1 MLKNK
6 LSFLAVLVPVFL
18 FLSCANI
25 PFFRGKN
32 SESVQ
37 SQGGFAQYDSSE
49 SAQEQKTGR
58 HWICGAQDGQLIIIG
73 VSSRLSKPNDELEAA
88 KQDAA
93 RKAAMYHGVQGS
105 VVSVNR
111 TSSNIMEYTSDSV
124 ISLNYDTNVDRY
136 LERLSF
142 DPEKDVVRTAG
153 VSGTP
158 GAVIVRM
165 KYSAPDLVNVNY
177 NSVTRDGAPSWTN
190 NRDLPEVPGYITAVG
205 LSGKKAQLKDTITS
219 SMHAAAARLIEVA
232 STQFSIMEK
241 SSSNAGSSSSMQS
254 RSEGRMNNFQVLE
267 FWTADN
273 GSVYTLA
280 IARVSQ

>member
-1 MLKNK
+1 MLINK
-6 LSFLAVLVPVFL
+6 LSFLTVLPVFL
-18 FLSCANI
+18 FLSCAI
-25 PFFRGKN
+25 FPFFRGN
-32 SESVQ
+32 SSESVAPQNNPAQNSQ
-37 SQGGFAQYDSSE
+37 SI
-49 SAQEQKTGR
+49 SAQEQQNDR
-58 HWICGAQDGQLIIIG
+58 HWICGAQNGQLIIIG
-73 VSSRLSKPNDELEAA
+73 VSSRLSKPNDEIEAA

-111 TSSNIMEYTSDSV
+111 TSSNIMEYTADSV

-158 GAVIVRM
+158 GAVFVRM
-165 KYSAPDLVNVNY
+165 KYSASDLVNVNY
-177 NSVTRDGAPSWTN
+177 NHVTRDGSPSWTS

-219 SMHAAAARLIEVA
+219 SMHAAAARLIEIA
-232 STQFSIMEK
+232 STQLTVSER
-241 SSSNAGSSSSMQS
+241 STLNAGSTSAIQS
-254 RSEGRMNNFQVLE
+254 RSEGRLNNFQVLE
-267 FWTADN
+267 FWMADN
-273 GSVYTLA
+273 GAVYTLA